1 MSGKLIVRLLAGILC
16 LCWQTDLAAQIW
28 TVPEEVLD
36 SIANPVE
43 AERSSLMKFDTKRI
57 VTGEIEETDVPV
69 YVFRF
74 LNKGERPLAI
84 RKISTS
90 CGCAVA
96 ECDRKIVAPGDSGKI
111 SVTYYPKGH
120 PGKFERRI
128 FVYTDLSASHPTAVL
143 SLAVT
148 VRQGA
153 DRSRWFPHSMGKIRM
168 KAKEVA
174 FRRDMKD
181 IVCIGFLNTGDTPVV
196 PAINS
201 ELLPDYIRAWC
212 DTSGVEQGKEGEI
225 CISFDP
231 EKFAGSVSAGTNGP
245 VRVPLVMTGLG
256 VPPGT
261 STVMLTID

>member
-1 MSGKLIVRLLAGILC
+1 
-16 LCWQTDLAAQIW
+16 
-28 TVPEEVLD
+28 
-36 SIANPVE
+36 
-43 AERSSLMKFDTKRI
+43 
-57 VTGEIEETDVPV
+57 
-69 YVFRF
+69 
-74 LNKGERPLAI
+74 
-84 RKISTS
+84 
-90 CGCAVA
+90 
-96 ECDRKIVAPGDSGKI
+96 
-111 SVTYYPKGH
+111 
-120 PGKFERRI
+120 
-128 FVYTDLSASHPTAVL
+128 
-143 SLAVT
+143 
-148 VRQGA
+148 
-153 DRSRWFPHSMGKIRM
+153 MGKIRM